1 MKIIDVTNIRRINGT
16 EHATLILESG
26 FLLWKKNT
34 PVEVCCPGVHW
45 IFCDSGEFTDGCYV
59 ENAIKAKK
67 AKERLLGGS
76 QCEN

>member
-1 MKIIDVTNIRRINGT
+1 MNIIDVTNIRRINGVD
-16 EHATLILESG
+16 HATLTLESG
-26 FLLWKKNT
+26 FLLWKKKAI
-34 PVEVCCPGVHW
+34 VEVYRHGDHW
-45 IFCDSGEFTDGCYV
+45 IFCDSGEFTDGYYV